1 MTITG
6 EPGALSYTN
15 EIRIEENKRGI
26 KIPLC
31 FLTMSQALLLHL
43 YHSVDTRLDT
53 VIAVS
58 KNTDVL
64 YYKYPVYNE
73 EQYDIQNSSCC
84 FLTHLTSKIPCNKCD
99 RRLSMC
105 PLFYINTNGTIKIII
120 G

>member
-31 FLTMSQALLLHL
+31 FLTTSQALLLHL
-43 YHSVDTRLDT
+43 YHSIDTRLDI

-64 YYKYPVYNE
+64 CYKYPVYNKE
-73 EQYDIQNSSCC
+73 
-84 FLTHLTSKIPCNKCD
+84 
-99 RRLSMC
+99 
-105 PLFYINTNGTIKIII
+105 
-120 G
+120 